1 MQTISQAAKLLADH
15 YGFVTLRA
23 YLDGT
28 QITAEIGR
36 GVYTAS
42 VGGDELTIGN
52 ACAASMQLTVN
63 DALPGIGG
71 KALSITWAVD
81 ATEYPL
87 FTGIVEDP
95 AVRSG
100 QTTIT
105 AYDAMYYGG
114 ADAFSPTAE
123 LLEDVGAAR
132 ALTLIGTAMGVSVAQ
147 EALTLAAGVTI
158 PGGFSGVREDISNA
172 QAAGYV
178 AAILGGNALIDREG
192 NLTVRQYAAVSWE
205 TEVYSGGADAKN
217 ADYTVTGVT
226 FRRTDTVTVINAD
239 GTTSE
244 TEQIRTYEAGDGT
257 LAMDNPLC
265 DQAAATRAYTALA
278 GVSVRAGSYG
288 YPAGIQIE
296 PGDIITARSMDG
308 SYAVAATSITMTL
321 DGGVKTNLRSGGAP
335 PSGGASGPISQ
346 ALKVLQA
353 DIAHIRQLVAEN
365 ADINSANIGT
375 LQADWANIGT
385 VIANTLWADDV
396 TTKNLTVIDDDD
408 NVIATFR
415 GSAITLGEDDQSHLE
430 MDYHSLQLIDKEGHT
445 YFYVSDLRDA
455 DGYLETTDTFS
466 SMWTSSSPVFT
477 LTYPVASGTE
487 MTVTVNGTE
496 VTNYTLSGQT
506 LTLSEAPPAFS
517 TVVVEYTTD
526 SRNAKAYTLGSRS
539 SGNIGGRSVVEG
551 VQCVAS
557 GYASHAE
564 GQNATASG
572 NHSHAEG
579 HQTTASGYAS
589 HAEGYNCGASGNNS
603 HAEGYSSSASG
614 AYSHAGGLLSNA
626 SGTYS
631 FAHGQNIYAIGANQT
646 VIGKYNIA
654 DTTFAFII
662 GNGTDSNT
670 SNALTVDWSG
680 NVVAAGSLTINGS
693 TNVGTE
699 LGKKVP
705 TTRKVNNKAL
715 SADISLTASDVGAVP
730 TTRTVNGKALS
741 SNISLTAA
749 DVGALK
755 LLTKTVTGTTTAAG
769 NLNLGLAGADYG
781 ILSVKRTDANGMC
794 TPYIYA
800 AGAGGWYVHIT
811 NIAASPTAIT
821 NTAVTLEVDYYAK

>member
-95 AVRSG
+95 AVRAG

-147 EALTLAAGVTI
+147 EAMTLAAGVTI

-244 TEQIRTYEAGDGT
+244 TEATTTYEAGDGT

-265 DQAAATRAYTALA
+265 DQAAATRAYTALG
-278 GVSVRAGSYG
+278 GVSVRAGSYW

-321 DGGVKTNLRSGGAP
+321 DGGVKTALRSGGAP
-335 PSGGASGPISQ
+335 PSGGAYGPISQ
-346 ALKVLQA
+346 ALKMLQA

-375 LQADWANIGT
+375 LQADLAEVGVLVSTAQSTADGAATAASTAQSTADGANRREQLIYKSAASGTSSMAAPTAWVTATGDTQNAWTTKRPTYSSSYPVLFVATQRQTVGGT
-385 VIANTLWADDV
+385 VTCTTPLKDD
-396 TTKNLTVIDDDD
+396 TTTVIDGGHITTGTIDASQATITNINASNIKSGTLSAARIAANSIAVGKLTGSISNGDWKIDLD
-408 NVIATFR
+408 NGTFTIGNISAGKITSGTIDSDRINTTTLMAKNLKATGTFQVDN
-415 GSAITLGEDDQSHLE
+415 GVYKLAQTTGGF
-430 MDYHSLQLIDKEGHT
+430 SLSSLSGGLDSTEIVANNTSGIK
-445 YFYVSDLRDA
+445 
-455 DGYLETTDTFS
+455 LETHGSQPIVLDTDS
-466 SMWTSSSPVFT
+466 
-477 LTYPVASGTE
+477 LAA
-487 MTVTVNGTE
+487 VTVNGT
-496 VTNYTLSGQT
+496 TFTRGGNINRG
-506 LTLSEAPPAFS
+506 
-517 TVVVEYTTD
+517 
-526 SRNAKAYTLGSRS
+526 AYT
-539 SGNIGGRSVVEG
+539 
-551 VQCVAS
+551 
-557 GYASHAE
+557 
-564 GQNATASG
+564 
-572 NHSHAEG
+572 
-579 HQTTASGYAS
+579 
-589 HAEGYNCGASGNNS
+589 
-603 HAEGYSSSASG
+603 
-614 AYSHAGGLLSNA
+614 
-626 SGTYS
+626 
-631 FAHGQNIYAIGANQT
+631 
-646 VIGKYNIA
+646 
-654 DTTFAFII
+654 
-662 GNGTDSNT
+662 
-670 SNALTVDWSG
+670 ALFW
-680 NVVAAGSLTINGS
+680 
-693 TNVGTE
+693 
-699 LGKKVP
+699 
-705 TTRKVNNKAL
+705 R
-715 SADISLTASDVGAVP
+715 
-730 TTRTVNGKALS
+730 R
-741 SNISLTAA
+741 
-749 DVGALK
+749 
-755 LLTKTVTGTTTAAG
+755 KTVTGTTTAAG
-769 NLNLGLAGADYG
+769 NISLGVGAGSYG
-781 ILSVKRTDANGMC
+781 ILSVQRTDANGIC
-794 TPYIYA
+794 TPYVYHGTSDTWYA
-800 AGAGGWYVHIT
+800 HIT
-811 NIAASPTAIT
+811 NIAASSAAVT
-821 NTAVTLEVDYYAK
+821 NTDVELVVDYYTIGFPEPN